1 MAQIMEPFSPTE
13 QKIFQAAAR
22 IFVQRGRD
30 GARMEDIA
38 REAGINKAMLHY
50 YFRSKDKLYLTVF
63 EQEIRKVAEDLYQSL
78 DLKTDIQNFLSN
90 FIHNYIDRI
99 NQNPLLIQFMLW
111 ELRRGSHVISELFQ
125 KIFSHFAYHPPEKI
139 VQKIQQAIKNNEI
152 RKVDPHHLFFNI
164 IGMCIFTFIASPI
177 ITSLFPD
184 LNTQHKSFIDKRKSE
199 IYNLIW
205 NGIKP

>member
-1 MAQIMEPFSPTE
+1 MENFSATE
-13 QKIFQAAAR
+13 QKIFKAATR
-22 IFVQRGRD
+22 VFVQHGRD

-38 REAGINKAMLHY
+38 RQAGINKAMLHY

-63 EQEIRKVAEDLYQSL
+63 EQEIRKVAEDLYHSL
-78 DLKTDIQNFLSN
+78 DLKKDIQSFLST

-99 NQNPLLIQFMLW
+99 KQNPLLIQFMLW
-111 ELRRGSHVISELFQ
+111 ELRQGSHLISELFQ
-125 KIFSHFAYHPPEKI
+125 KIFSNFSYHPPQKI
-139 VQKIQQAIKNNEI
+139 VQKIQQAVKNKEI
-152 RKVDPHHLFFNI
+152 RKVDPLHLLFNI
-164 IGMCIFTFIASPI
+164 IGMCIFTFIATPI
-177 ITSLFPD
+177 ITSFFPD